1 MIYLDTS
8 VVVSYYCPETISSQV
23 QSLLRSQKKKP
34 ALSFLTEVEFASAL
48 SRKVRMNE
56 LGPVDANR
64 ILTKFTSHAEAGFYR
79 IIPLEKAHYQ
89 LAKGWISLLTT
100 PLRTLDALHLAI
112 ASSEELQLVTS
123 DESFFSAARM
133 LDLDARLMA

>member
-1 MIYLDTS
+1 MSYIDTS
-8 VVVSYYCPETISSQV
+8 VIVAYYCPEAISSEV
-23 QSLLRSQKKKP
+23 QNLLRSQTEQP
-34 ALSFLTEVEFASAL
+34 ALSFLTEVEFTSAI

-64 ILTKFTSHAEAGFYR
+64 ILTKFTSHTEAGLYR

-112 ASSEELQLVTS
+112 ASSEELQVVTS
-123 DESFFSAARM
+123 DESLFKAAGM
-133 LDLDARLMA
+133 LDLDAQLIT

>member
-1 MIYLDTS
+1 MIYADTS
-8 VVVSYYCPETISSQV
+8 VIAAYYCPEALSSQV
-23 QSLLRSQKKKP
+23 QSLLRAQMKKP
-34 ALSFLTEVEFASAL
+34 ALSFLTEVEFASAV

-56 LGPVDANR
+56 LGSVDANR

-89 LAKGWISLLTT
+89 LAKGWISLFTT

-112 ASSEELQLVTS
+112 ASSEELQVVTS
-123 DESFFSAARM
+123 DESFFNAARM
-133 LDLDARLMA
+133 LDLDAHLIT

>member
-89 LAKGWISLLTT
+89 LSKGWISLLTT

-112 ASSEELQLVTS
+112 ASSEELELVTS

>member
-34 ALSFLTEVEFASAL
+34 ALSFLTEVEFASAV

-64 ILTKFTSHAEAGFYR
+64 ILTKFTSHAEAGLYR
-79 IIPLEKAHYQ
+79 IISLEKAHYQ

-112 ASSEELQLVTS
+112 ASSEELQVVTS
-123 DESFFSAARM
+123 DESFFRAARM
-133 LDLDARLMA
+133 LDLDAQLIS

>member
-8 VVVSYYCPETISSQV
+8 VVVAYYCPEAISSEV
-23 QSLLRSQKKKP
+23 QSLLRSLKKKP
-34 ALSFLTEVEFASAL
+34 ALNFLTEVEFTSSI

-56 LGPVDANR
+56 LGPIDANR
-64 ILTKFTSHAEAGFYR
+64 ILTKFTSHAEAGLYR

-89 LAKGWISLLTT
+89 LAKGWISLLSS

-112 ASSEELQLVTS
+112 ASSEELQMVTS
-123 DESFFSAARM
+123 DESFYKAARL
-133 LDLDARLMA
+133 LDLDAQLLA

>member
-64 ILTKFTSHAEAGFYR
+64 ILTKFTSHAEAGLYR

-112 ASSEELQLVTS
+112 ASSEELELVTS